1 MMDTEESALEIYN
14 LQQNL
19 LRFERKY
26 GVPTAVFFAMY
37 QNGEEP
43 ADSRWVLDWA
53 EWAGS
58 YKILQSRLSKPT
70 PPVVTTAGQSG

>member
-1 MMDTEESALEIYN
+1 MNTEESALEIYN

-19 LRFERKY
+19 VRFERNY
-26 GVPTAVFFAMY
+26 GIPSAVFFAMY

-43 ADSRWVLDWA
+43 ADSSWVLDWA

-58 YKILQSRLSKPT
+58 YKLLQRRLSIPT
-70 PPVVTTAGQSG
+70 PPVATTADRSD